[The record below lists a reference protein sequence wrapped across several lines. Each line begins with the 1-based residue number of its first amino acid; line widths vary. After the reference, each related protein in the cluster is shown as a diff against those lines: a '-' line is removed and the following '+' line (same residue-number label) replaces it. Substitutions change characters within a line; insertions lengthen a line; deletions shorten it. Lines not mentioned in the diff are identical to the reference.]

1 MKCAFDKIKHTDNI
15 EMCIRQNKAQIILKC
30 ALDKIKHTLDKIKHT
45 DNIEMCIRQNKA
57 HR

>member
-1 MKCAFDKIKHTDNI
+1 MKCALDKIKHTDNI
-15 EMCIRQNKAQIILKC
+15 EMCIKATDNIEMCIIQNK
-30 ALDKIKHTLDKIKHT
+30 DKIKHT

>member
-1 MKCAFDKIKHTDNI
+1 MKCALDKIKHTDNI
-15 EMCIRQNKAQIILKC
+15 EMCIRQKSTQIIAHKIKIILKC
-30 ALDKIKHTLDKIKHT
+30 ALDKIKHT

>member
-1 MKCAFDKIKHTDNI
+1 MKCALDKIKHTDNI
-15 EMCIRQNKAQIILKC
+15 EMCIA
-30 ALDKIKHTLDKIKHT
+30 LDKIKHT

>member
-1 MKCAFDKIKHTDNI
+1 
-15 EMCIRQNKAQIILKC
+15 MCSTQIILKC
-30 ALDKIKHTLDKIKHT
+30 ALDKIKHT

>member
-1 MKCAFDKIKHTDNI
+1 MKCALDKIKHTDNI
-15 EMCIRQNKAQIILKC
+15 EMCITQNKAHIILKC
-30 ALDKIKHTLDKIKHT
+30 ALDKIKHT

>member
-1 MKCAFDKIKHTDNI
+1 MKCALDKIKHTDNI
-15 EMCIRQNKAQIILKC
+15 EMCIRQNK
-30 ALDKIKHTLDKIKHT
+30 DKIKHT

>member
-1 MKCAFDKIKHTDNI
+1 MKCALDKIKHTDNI
-15 EMCIRQNKAQIILKC
+15 EMCIRQNKDKIKQNKAQIILKC
-30 ALDKIKHTLDKIKHT
+30 ALDKIKHT

>member
-1 MKCAFDKIKHTDNI
+1 MKCALDKIKHTDNI
-15 EMCIRQNKAQIILKC
+15 EMCIRQIILKC
-30 ALDKIKHTLDKIKHT
+30 ALDKIKHT

>member
-1 MKCAFDKIKHTDNI
+1 MKCALEKIKHTDNI
-15 EMCIRQNKAQIILKC
+15 EMCTQII
-30 ALDKIKHTLDKIKHT
+30 LDKIKHT

>member
-1 MKCAFDKIKHTDNI
+1 MKCALDKIKHTDNI
-15 EMCIRQNKAQIILKC
+15 EMCIRQNISTQIILKC
-30 ALDKIKHTLDKIKHT
+30 ALDKIKHT

>member
-1 MKCAFDKIKHTDNI
+1 MKCALDKIKHTDNI
-15 EMCIRQNKAQIILKC
+15 EIA
-30 ALDKIKHTLDKIKHT
+30 LDKIKHT

>member
-1 MKCAFDKIKHTDNI
+1 MKCALDKIKHTDNI
-15 EMCIRQNKAQIILKC
+15 EMCIRQNKAHMIILKC
-30 ALDKIKHTLDKIKHT
+30 ALDKIKHT

>member
-1 MKCAFDKIKHTDNI
+1 MKCALDKIKHTDNI
-15 EMCIRQNKAQIILKC
+15 EICIRQTQIILKC
-30 ALDKIKHTLDKIKHT
+30 ALDKIKHT

>member
-1 MKCAFDKIKHTDNI
+1 MKCALDKIKHTDNI
-15 EMCIRQNKAQIILKC
+15 EMCRQNKAQIILKC
-30 ALDKIKHTLDKIKHT
+30 ALDKIKHT

>member
-1 MKCAFDKIKHTDNI
+1 MKCALDKIKHTDNI
-15 EMCIRQNKAQIILKC
+15 EMCIRQKSKALDTHIILKC
-30 ALDKIKHTLDKIKHT
+30 ALDKIKHT

>member
-1 MKCAFDKIKHTDNI
+1 MKCALDKIKHTDNI
-15 EMCIRQNKAQIILKC
+15 EMCIRQKSTQIILKC
-30 ALDKIKHTLDKIKHT
+30 ALDKIKHT

>member
-1 MKCAFDKIKHTDNI
+1 MKCALNKIKHTDNI
-15 EMCIRQNKAQIILKC
+15 EMCIRQNKC
-30 ALDKIKHTLDKIKHT
+30 ALEKIKHA

>member
-1 MKCAFDKIKHTDNI
+1 MKCALDKIKHTDNI
-15 EMCIRQNKAQIILKC
+15 EMCIRQNKAQNIESTQIILKC
-30 ALDKIKHTLDKIKHT
+30 ALDKIKHT

>member
-1 MKCAFDKIKHTDNI
+1 MKCALDKIKHTDNI

-30 ALDKIKHTLDKIKHT
+30 ALDKIKHT

>member
-1 MKCAFDKIKHTDNI
+1 MKCALDKIKHTDNI
-15 EMCIRQNKAQIILKC
+15 EMCISTQIILKC
-30 ALDKIKHTLDKIKHT
+30 ALDKIKHT